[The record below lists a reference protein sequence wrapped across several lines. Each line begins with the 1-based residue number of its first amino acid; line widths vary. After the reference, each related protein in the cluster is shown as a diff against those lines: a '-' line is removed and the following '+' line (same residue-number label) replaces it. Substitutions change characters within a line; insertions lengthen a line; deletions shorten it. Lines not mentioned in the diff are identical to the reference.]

1 MKNMAKAIIVL
12 ALSALAMTASAQV
25 KQVYQVLDFDTRQ
38 PIAGAVSSLYGQQ
51 LTTNAKGVAV
61 ANLTVDKKGAYLPL
75 EQWKLDGYVQI
86 GRTPESYYTEFQTT
100 DTIKYYLAERDKY
113 RKEVE
118 DLSVQF
124 YRFWYDDAVMDYLN
138 KVKDSI
144 RNHPDEGLTLDN
156 DLVSAVMGTGT
167 QLWWRWIDVNND
179 VSRYSC
185 YMFEKPQFAE
195 ALRVLRAGD
204 VDSAVAMVRR
214 QIDTTDN
221 SRANLEWISLYRK
234 LKELNL
240 GTKDDGQLSNYT
252 RLLYEN
258 HYNPDAAVEYI
269 LDLRGNLRYN
279 LADSIAQIERPK
291 NRNPRFSA
299 VFQPSPAQYMAP
311 LDKAMLKSTA
321 EMQLNASQKSY
332 HDYPHYK
339 TLGNLYWL
347 QKNLYAVYSLLEDSV
362 SASHTIEASKTDLKQ
377 YLKHYESDSYIHNQ
391 EIIDNYRHMLN
402 MVKDF
407 PKYISDSI
415 VYDLCNG
422 IYNAAKANY
431 DRDTASLFQKLQL
444 AETALA
450 WLQEAPQMEGGENRR
465 MEIIRQLNDVAT
477 SLSKDFPDLFTLQN
491 VQVASQLLASCLML
505 QCDNEKTLEAFRR
518 YERSFD
524 AVNALYPGT
533 FVRTY
538 QRFNAMVDGYLTASQ
553 QFILTDEFTD
563 FTDRLLRIQTGND
576 PQKFLVS
583 KAEYANGLAESLYK
597 EEAYDEAVGYYMQA
611 CEFYEKA
618 IPNDPDLWEPYLRNY
633 LQMGD
638 AHLYQN
644 QYDKAVMT
652 YQKILDFESQIPTS
666 VMPQYIRMK
675 GNVHYYIGDVRK
687 ATGDMTAAEKEY
699 KQAEKLFRKAVALGY
714 TDANA
719 SMGEM
724 YWGKAVVAA
733 QNKDLKKCRQMVEK
747 SVACYEGTD
756 LRIPLKTY
764 ERAKSIMGDFYKEEK
779 NVAGYYRTI
788 ADLTD
793 YYRKFYEY
801 GSDYA
806 VGLVQNAEIM
816 LGSENISKE
825 EALTYAHDITNGI
838 IELNDAGEEV
848 DLPYLRSL
856 FNLARVY
863 VDNDSVQQAIDLYKD
878 CLNINEFMFKD
889 TAMSTYQGNMAEVY
903 SKLASCYEMMA
914 EEVDTAH
921 SENWYYRAIDTR
933 DTLIDLMKELNNDGD
948 VNLTYRTAVQYRN
961 NGALFYKLDMVP
973 SAQDYFDKSNEL
985 LLMLYNSEYKAEV
998 EDDIIQ
1004 NYFLKGVVYQE
1015 VNNEEKAVQ
1024 NLRTAIEYGEK
1035 LESGEVSAAYVAALA
1050 QLIEILGKDK
1060 AANAAEI
1067 AKLTKQLKEQSKKLK

>member
-25 KQVYQVLDFDTRQ
+25 KQVFQVLDFDTRQ
-38 PIAGAVSSLYGQQ
+38 PVAGAVSSLYGQQ

-124 YRFWYDDAVMDYLN
+124 YRFWYDDAVMGYLN
-138 KVKDSI
+138 EVKDSI

-167 QLWWRWIDVNND
+167 QLWWRWLDVNND
-179 VSRYSC
+179 VSRYAC

-234 LKELNL
+234 LKQLNL

-269 LDLRGNLRYN
+269 LDLRGDQRHT

-291 NRNPRFSA
+291 NPNPRFSA
-299 VFQPSPAQYMAP
+299 AFQPSPAQYMSP

-332 HDYPHYK
+332 QDYPHYK

-347 QKNLYAVYSLLEDSV
+347 QKNLYAVYGLLDDSV
-362 SASHTIEASKTDLKQ
+362 SATRTIEASMSDLKQ
-377 YLKHYESDSYIHNQ
+377 YLKYYESDSYTHNQ
-391 EIIDNYRHMLN
+391 EIIDSYRYMLN

-505 QCDNEKTLEAFRR
+505 QCDSEKTLEAFRR

-553 QFILTDEFTD
+553 QFILTDEFSD
-563 FTDRLLRIQTGND
+563 FTDRLLRIRTGND

-666 VMPQYIRMK
+666 VMPQYVRMK

-699 KQAEKLFRKAVALGY
+699 KQAEKLFKKAVALGY
-714 TDANA
+714 TDAYA

-724 YWGKAVVAA
+724 YWGKAVIASQ
-733 QNKDLKKCRQMVEK
+733 QNDLKKCRAMVAK
-747 SVACYEGTD
+747 SVELYEQTEFT
-756 LRIPLKTY
+756 RPLTHY
-764 ERAKSIMGDFYKEEK
+764 ERAKSVMADFYKED
-779 NVAGYYRTI
+779 NDVQNFYRTV
-788 ADLTD
+788 ADLAN
-793 YYRKFYEY
+793 YYRKFAYIGEEY
-801 GSDYA
+801 MANMAQYSDFMFRSGT
-806 VGLVQNAEIM
+806 VSN
-816 LGSENISKE
+816 E
-825 EALTYAHDITNGI
+825 EAIDYGKDVLDGLIYLDNQGK
-838 IELNDAGEEV
+838 DV
-848 DLPYLRSL
+848 DLPYLRTL

-863 VDNDSVQQAIDLYKD
+863 LASDSIQEALDIYRD
-878 CLNINEFMFKD
+878 CLNMNEYMYKD
-889 TAMSTYQGNMAEVY
+889 TAKHTYMGNMAEVY
-903 SKLASCYEMMA
+903 TNMAGCYERMA
-914 EEVDTAH
+914 EDIDTAH

-933 DTLIDLMKELNNDGD
+933 DTLIDLMKEINNDGD

-1004 NYFLKGVVYQE
+1004 NYFLKGVVYKE
-1015 VNNEEKAVQ
+1015 VNNEEMALQ

-1035 LESGEVSAAYVAALA
+1035 HESGEVSAAYVAALA

-1060 AANAAEI
+1060 TANAAEI
-1067 AKLTKQLKEQSKKLK
+1067 AKLTKQLKEQTKKLK